1 MNRMCEL
8 RMQQLKRAGC
18 CACAYLGIV
27 NTGTDVHHI
36 LSGGQRLGDWFT
48 ILLCPGH
55 HRGVWTPEL
64 MELIPVKKRV
74 AISDGR
80 KAFTRVYPCERQLWE
95 ETQNALGLTWP
106 ESKILP
112 RVA

>member
-1 MNRMCEL
+1 MNKLYQFRIDLL
-8 RMQQLKRAGC
+8 RRAGC
-18 CACAYLGIV
+18 CACACLGIV

-36 LSGGQRLGDWFT
+36 LRGGQRLGDWFT

-55 HRGVWTPEL
+55 HRGAWTPEQI
-64 MELIPVKKRV
+64 ELIERKDRV

-80 KAFTRVYPCERQLWE
+80 PAFNAVYGEERALWE
-95 ETQNALGLTWP
+95 ASQKSLGLTWP